1 MKKFNYFLLLILVA
15 TTIQLQAQENEE
27 ANTATS
33 EISKPKT
40 EEVVKKEKTTPTVSK
55 EEVQKIVK
63 KMISDYEQ
71 KQAKKEQLAKAK
83 LEKQKA
89 EKKSKKAQ
97 VYLEAK
103 KQKSVE
109 RKGFVKNDFS
119 HNQLSFVFGDD
130 NIRDNSWYSPSAK
143 IAGDSLYDD
152 FTDRFEGYSNREK
165 AKTKLTLFHK
175 SKGLIDGL
183 DTSVGIAFGLQ
194 NSFSREKFVST
205 SLYEAGSFIKVDYS
219 KGIDVSLTM
228 FPYNA
233 DSMAVGFF
241 PGLRWGDRTVFPE
254 NINNREPVPG
264 VQLLLGYGPFS
275 IYGGLKTHYQSKTD
289 PLAGEMTEKEI
300 VYGGFFGTSYNQASL
315 FTDNDALKIAFEGAY
330 INKGENAKIP
340 ESELKDPSDDTMLS
354 LGLDLFAQ
362 YNTGSFIGEPLG
374 ITSYQ
379 NGEWTTPSYK
389 GFFATRFRAEGI
401 YLNERLQN
409 ADYLAVGNKSN
420 ETITE
425 NFPAM
430 GGAVEMAVRVEH
442 FRVFALFTYRSLSML
457 VFDAPGVTPYETIP
471 KDAKTTDEL
480 GFAVNADYNWKMI
493 WFGITAGLKKP
504 ASYQAP
510 GSDQVLVIK
519 DRVSNFAGTTDFNR
533 NREMLPPGASVLN
546 MATYKFHIKTKLS
559 DILSANAEIGYTQDH
574 NRSKMELNKYGT
586 LTTVWDDDKVQDII
600 SFFVSFEGRF

>member
-1 MKKFNYFLLLILVA
+1 MKKLIYLILLVFVA
-15 TTIQLQAQENEE
+15 GTIQLQAQENTENDNAPKE
-27 ANTATS
+27 ATQST
-33 EISKPKT
+33 
-40 EEVVKKEKTTPTVSK
+40 KKEKTKTLKTRHEITKS
-55 EEVQKIVK
+55 EVQKIVK
-63 KMISDYEQ
+63 TMLENYDKNKEKKIT
-71 KQAKKEQLAKAK
+71 KKKKET
-83 LEKQKA
+83 
-89 EKKSKKAQ
+89 KKSL
-97 VYLEAK
+97 VYLENK
-103 KQKSVE
+103 KTIE
-109 RKGFVKNDFS
+109 RKGFVKNNFS

-152 FTDRFEGYSNREK
+152 FSDRFAGYSNREK
-165 AKTKLTLFHK
+165 AKTTLTLFHK
-175 SKGLIDGL
+175 SKGIIKGL
-183 DTSVGIAFGLQ
+183 DTTLGIAFGLQ

-205 SLYEAGSFIKVDYS
+205 SLYEAGSFIKVDYHNT
-219 KGIDVSLTM
+219 IDLNLTM

-233 DSMAVGFF
+233 DRMAVGFF

-254 NINNREPVPG
+254 NINNKEPVPG
-264 VQLLLGYGPFS
+264 IQLLVGYGPFS

-300 VYGGFFGTSYNQASL
+300 VYGGFFGTSFNKESL
-315 FTDNDALKIAFEGAY
+315 FSKNDKLKIAFEGAY

-340 ESELKDPSDDTMLS
+340 ESELENPSDDTMLS
-354 LGLDLFAQ
+354 IGLDLFAS
-362 YNTGSFIGEPLG
+362 YKTGSFIGEPLG

-379 NGEWTTPSYK
+379 NGEWTTPSYN

-401 YLNERLQN
+401 YLNERLEN

-420 ETITE
+420 ETITN

-430 GGAVEMAVRVEH
+430 GGAFEAALRVAH
-442 FRVFALFTYRSLSML
+442 FRFFALFTYRSLSML

-480 GFAVNADYNWKMI
+480 GLAINADYNWKMV

-533 NREMLPPGASVLN
+533 NREMLPAGSDVLN

-574 NRSKMELNKYGT
+574 NRSKMEQNKYGT
-586 LTTVWDDDKVQDII
+586 LTTVWDDDKVKDII